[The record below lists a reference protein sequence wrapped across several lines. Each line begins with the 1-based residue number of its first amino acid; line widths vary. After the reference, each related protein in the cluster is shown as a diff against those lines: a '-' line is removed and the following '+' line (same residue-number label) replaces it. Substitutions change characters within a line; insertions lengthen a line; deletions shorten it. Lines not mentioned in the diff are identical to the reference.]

1 MRAMAHTLPRFITDR
16 HAALAALCER
26 TPTRRLALFGS
37 ATRAD
42 FDPERSDLDFV
53 VTFDDLPSVD
63 DANAF
68 FELKQGLETL
78 FERPVDLL
86 TSNSMRNPYLRQR
99 VEAEQVTLYGA

>member
-1 MRAMAHTLPRFITDR
+1 
-16 HAALAALCER
+16 
-26 TPTRRLALFGS
+26 
-37 ATRAD
+37 
-42 FDPERSDLDFV
+42 
-53 VTFDDLPSVD
+53 LPSVD